1 MSAAKRL
8 DGKIAII
15 TGAASGMG
23 KAAVE
28 RFLEEGATVVA
39 VDIAQEGLDRLV
51 IPVQRGRAERV
62 DVTDASAV
70 QDVVDRTV
78 KEYGRLDVY
87 YNNAGIAQHA
97 LAVEDITLSDWQKII
112 DVNLTA
118 AFLAAQAV
126 VPHMRAQKSGCFL
139 ITASTSG
146 QRPRP
151 NLLAYSASKFGVIG
165 LAKALALEVGAD
177 NIRVNAICPVAANTP
192 MLEQFGYG
200 THEETAKLLTSA
212 TPLGRVAEPEEIA
225 AVAAFVASDDA
236 TFLTGLAIP
245 VDGGRTI

>member
-1 MSAAKRL
+1 MSAAQRL

-23 KAAVE
+23 KASVE

-39 VDIAQEGLDRLV
+39 LDIAQDGLDALE
-51 IPVQRGRAERV
+51 IPAGRGRAERV
-62 DVTDASAV
+62 DVTDGAAV

-78 KEYGRLDVY
+78 TEYGRLDVY
-87 YNNAGIAQHA
+87 FNNAGVAQYA
-97 LAVEDITLSDWQKII
+97 SGVVETTFSDWQRII

-139 ITASTSG
+139 ITASTAG
-146 QRPRP
+146 LRPRP
-151 NLLAYSASKFGVIG
+151 NLLAYNASKFGVVG
-165 LAKALALEVGAD
+165 LAKALALEVGGD
-177 NIRVNAICPVAANTP
+177 NVRVNAICPVAANTP

-200 THEETAKLLTSA
+200 THDETAKLLTSA
-212 TPLGRVAEPEEIA
+212 TPLGRVAEPAEIA

>member
-1 MSAAKRL
+1 MAAAKRL
-8 DGKIAII
+8 DGKITII

-28 RFLEEGATVVA
+28 RFLDEGATVVA
-39 VDIAQEGLDRLV
+39 LDIAQDGLDRLE
-51 IPVQRGRAERV
+51 IPSGRGWTERV
-62 DVTDASAV
+62 DVTDGRAV

-78 KEYGRLDVY
+78 NEYGRLDVY
-87 YNNAGIAQHA
+87 YNNAGVAQYA
-97 LAVEDITLSDWQKII
+97 SAVEETTFSAWQKII

-118 AFLAAQAV
+118 AFLAAHAV

-146 QRPRP
+146 MRPRP

-177 NIRVNAICPVAANTP
+177 NVRVNAICPVAANTP

-200 THEETAKLLTSA
+200 THEETAQLLTSA

-225 AVAAFVASDDA
+225 AVAAFIASDDA
-236 TFLTGLAIP
+236 GFLTGLAIP